1 MLMMIRSECLM
12 FVVCEL
18 YGIEERNVKGIDE
31 AKRYVTYICRLKPM
45 THKSYKL
52 KTNSQAMIL
61 LHADQCNNG
70 SRKD

>member
-31 AKRYVTYICRLKPM
+31 AIQMSP
-45 THKSYKL
+45 
-52 KTNSQAMIL
+52 QA
-61 LHADQCNNG
+61 HGA
-70 SRKD
+70 